1 MYRLLRPVLFKLEPE
16 SAHALTLLAL
26 RASGSFAPLR
36 WVLSQA
42 YRGPEKPLQVMGLR
56 FRNPVGLAAG
66 YDKDAAAV
74 RGLACLG
81 FGHIEVGT
89 VTLRPQPGN
98 PQPRV
103 FRLVEDRAVI
113 NRMGFPGKGAE
124 HVARALRAQPRDTV
138 VGVNLGKNRDTTL
151 EEAASDYVELMRIF
165 APLADYLTI
174 NISSPNTAG
183 LRHLQGRALLEQLLK
198 TVADERGKLPARPPM
213 LVKLAPD
220 LTGEELEHAVGAILE
235 SGMDG
240 IIATNTTVSRDGL
253 RSPRQAETGGL
264 SGAPLRERSEAMLQ
278 EVVRQVSGQIAVV
291 SAGGIMHPADARRRL
306 DLGADL
312 VQVYTGLVYAG
323 PGLVKDIL
331 AHL

>member
-16 SAHALTLLAL
+16 SAHVLTLLAL